1 MTNDRELRERCI
13 LMAIQAAAGISDG
26 KTILREAK
34 IYYDFIIGDDSKSE
48 VEK

>member
-1 MTNDRELRERCI
+1 MTDKELRERCV

-34 IYYDFIIGDDSKSE
+34 MYYDFIIGDEQKSE
-48 VEK
+48 VEKA